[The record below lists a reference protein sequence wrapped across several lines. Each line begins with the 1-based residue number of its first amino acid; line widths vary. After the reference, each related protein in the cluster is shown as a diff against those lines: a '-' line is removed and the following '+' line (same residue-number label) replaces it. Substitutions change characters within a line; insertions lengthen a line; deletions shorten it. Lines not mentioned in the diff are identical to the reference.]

1 MHTPPAGNGA
11 AWSGPQSPWAAVRQP
26 LGFVA
31 ERATVGPVDGTTG
44 AGAGTATGAGAWPK
58 GAISGTGTTGAG
70 ACTGTGGAF
79 GSSAPTEFGS
89 AAFAA
94 ATAAFAWMF
103 WVILRF

>member
-1 MHTPPAGNGA
+1 M
-11 AWSGPQSPWAAVRQP
+11 
-26 LGFVA
+26 
-31 ERATVGPVDGTTG
+31 GPVAGTTG

-94 ATAAFAWMF
+94 ATASEVAAAAELQAA
-103 WVILRF
+103 VKTLLPSASEAGPSGVVKAEQ